1 MERHAQHPKHS
12 TSARAH
18 KKKKQDSVETA
29 LEAMDAEKMETE
41 KKRKQKK
48 RNDEESTEEALVAM
62 DT

>member
-29 LEAMDAEKMETE
+29 LEAMDAKKMETE
-41 KKRKQKK
+41 KKKK
-48 RNDEESTEEALVAM
+48 TEKKK
-62 DT
+62 